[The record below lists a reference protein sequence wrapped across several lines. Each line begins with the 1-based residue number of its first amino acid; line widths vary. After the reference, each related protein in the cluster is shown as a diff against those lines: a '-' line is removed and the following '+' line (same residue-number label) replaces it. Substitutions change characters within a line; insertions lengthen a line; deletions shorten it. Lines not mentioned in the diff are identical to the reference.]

1 MAVAGRRTS
10 GTVARPGQIQRP
22 TNSFSH
28 DACCGMGRLGSAAY
42 RFGANS
48 HRGISNASAG
58 KAGISGK
65 DRRRALASASARPR
79 VPERRPG
86 TGRTEGD
93 PIGSVASAVC
103 AARPNCV
110 AIGPNCVATS
120 RDASGETARSPH
132 ILAHHQKN
140 PRITRSQGAAN
151 PGPRSAHAADDI
163 AWWWLLIQQ
172 SGGSGRRQGPS
183 RGSTSSKFVQDSS

>member
-10 GTVARPGQIQRP
+10 GAIARPAQIQRP
-22 TNSFSH
+22 TNSLSH
-28 DACCGMGRLGSAAY
+28 DACCGMGRLDSAAH
-42 RFGANS
+42 RFGADL
-48 HRGISNASAG
+48 HRDISDAPSR

-65 DRRRALASASARPR
+65 DCRRALASASARRR
-79 VPERRPG
+79 VPERRSS

-103 AARPNCV
+103 AA
-110 AIGPNCVATS
+110 GPNCVATGG
-120 RDASGETARSPH
+120 DANGEIARSPH

-151 PGPRSAHAADDI
+151 PDPRSAHAAADDI
-163 AWWWLLIQQ
+163 AWWRLLIQQ
-172 SGGSGRRQGPS
+172 SGVSGRPQAPCRGSAS
-183 RGSTSSKFVQDSS
+183 RGLRQDGS

>member
-10 GTVARPGQIQRP
+10 GTVARPAQIQRP

-28 DACCGMGRLGSAAY
+28 DACCGMGRLDSAAH

-48 HRGISNASAG
+48 HRDISNAPSG

-79 VPERRPG
+79 VPEPRPG

-110 AIGPNCVATS
+110 AIGPNCVAAG
-120 RDASGETARSPH
+120 RDANGEIARSPH
-132 ILAHHQKN
+132 ILANHEKN

-151 PGPRSAHAADDI
+151 PDPRSAHAAADDM

-172 SGGSGRRQGPS
+172 SGVSGRPQGPY
-183 RGSTSSKFVQDSS
+183 RRFYLL